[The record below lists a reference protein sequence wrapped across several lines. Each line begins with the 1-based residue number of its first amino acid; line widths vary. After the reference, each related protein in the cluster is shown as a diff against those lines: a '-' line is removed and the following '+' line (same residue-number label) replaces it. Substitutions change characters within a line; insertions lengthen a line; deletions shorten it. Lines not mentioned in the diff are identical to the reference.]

1 VNVRRLRLDVDWA
14 AGGPRI
20 DAVGEAIA
28 REEGVEALLITVTE
42 VDMETIGSD
51 VVIEGTQLDPAALIA
66 AIEGSGAVVHSID
79 ELAAGDRL
87 LTFTPRA
94 R

>member
-1 VNVRRLRLDVDWA
+1 MNVRRLRLDVDWA
-14 AGGPRI
+14 GEGPRI
-20 DAVGEAIA
+20 DAIGEAIA
-28 REEGVEALLITVTE
+28 GVDGVEALLFTVTE

-51 VVIEGTQLDPAALIA
+51 VTVEGTQLDPAAILA
-66 AIEGSGAVVHSID
+66 AIEASGAVVHSID
-79 ELAAGDRL
+79 ELAAGERA

>member
-1 VNVRRLRLDVDWA
+1 MNVRRLRLDVDWA
-14 AGGPRI
+14 AEGPRI

-28 REEGVEALLITVTE
+28 GVDGVEALLITVTE

-51 VVIEGTQLDPAALIA
+51 VVIEGTGLDPGALVA
-66 AIEGSGAVVHSID
+66 AIEAAGAVVHSVD
-79 ELAAGDRL
+79 ELAAGERL